1 MSRIIAAASAFPPHT
16 ITQSTVKA
24 TVARVF
30 AGRMAELDRLLA
42 VFDHARIASRQFM
55 MPLAWY
61 LEAHGQEERTRI
73 YQQHGLELLI
83 AAARQCL
90 ARADCSP
97 GQVDHII
104 FVSSTGLATPTL
116 DAHLINRLGMRAT
129 TTRTPIWGLG
139 CAAGAVGLARAHE
152 HCLAYPD
159 HRVLLLALECCS
171 LTFMAGDLT
180 KKNLVATSLF
190 ADGAAAV
197 LLGGEQA
204 MATGPA
210 ILATRSH
217 LFPDSYRMM
226 GWEFEEEG
234 MQLVLSPKLP
244 LLVRTELP
252 ALVKNFLAAQGL
264 LQSDL
269 VHYLSHPGG
278 ARVVDAYQEAL
289 QLSAAELQLTAAV
302 LQRHGNISSVSV
314 LAVLE
319 EWLASGG
326 REESGY
332 GLLSAFGPGFSAE
345 LLLLKV

>member
-1 MSRIIAAASAFPPHT
+1 MSRIIAAASVFPPHT
-16 ITQSTVKA
+16 IAQSTIKA
-24 TVARVF
+24 TVALVF
-30 AGRMAELDRLLA
+30 AGKLAELERLLA

-61 LEAHGQEERTRI
+61 LEPHSQQERTRI
-73 YQQHGLELLI
+73 YQQEGLELLI
-83 AAARQCL
+83 AAAQRCL
-90 ARADCSP
+90 TRADCSP
-97 GQVDHII
+97 GEVDHLI

-116 DAHLINRLGMRAT
+116 DAHLLNRLGMRAE

-139 CAAGAVGLARAHE
+139 CAAGAVGLSRAHE

-159 HRVLLLALECCS
+159 HRVLLVALECCS
-171 LTFMAGDLT
+171 LTFMTGDLS

-197 LLGGEQA
+197 LIGGEEA
-204 MATGPA
+204 VAAGPA

-226 GWEFEEEG
+226 GWEFEAEG

-244 LLVRTELP
+244 LLVRAELP
-252 ALVKNFLAAQGL
+252 ALVKNFLATQGL

-269 VHYLSHPGG
+269 VHYLTHPGG

-289 QLSAAELQLTAAV
+289 QLADAELQLTAAV
-302 LQRHGNISSVSV
+302 LRHHGNISSVSV
-314 LAVLE
+314 LVVLE

-326 REESGY
+326 REHPGH

-345 LLLLKV
+345 LLLIKV

>member
-16 ITQSTVKA
+16 IDQSTIKEA
-24 TVARVF
+24 VARVF
-30 AGRMAELDRLLA
+30 DGKMAELERLLA
-42 VFDHARIASRQFM
+42 VFDRARIVCRQFM
-55 MPLAWY
+55 MPLTWY
-61 LEAHGQEERTRI
+61 LEPHSQQERTRI
-73 YQQHGLELLI
+73 YQEHGLELLI

-116 DAHLINRLGMRAT
+116 DAYLINRLGMRAE
-129 TTRTPIWGLG
+129 TTRTPLWGLG

-159 HRVLLLALECCS
+159 HRVLLVALECCS
-171 LTFMAGDLT
+171 LTFMAGDLS

-197 LLGGEQA
+197 LIGGEKA
-204 MATGPA
+204 VATGPA

-252 ALVKNFLAAQGL
+252 ALVKSFLVTLGL
-264 LQSDL
+264 TQSDL
-269 VHYLSHPGG
+269 RHYLTHPGG

-289 QLSAAELQLTAAV
+289 QLADAALQLTAAV
-302 LQRHGNISSVSV
+302 LRRHGNVSSVSV
-314 LAVLE
+314 LVVLE

-326 REESGY
+326 REEPGY

-345 LLLLKV
+345 LLLIKV

>member
-1 MSRIIAAASAFPPHT
+1 MSRIIAAASAFPPHV
-16 ITQSTVKA
+16 IVQSTIKE

-30 AGRMAELDRLLA
+30 AGKMAELERLLA

-61 LEAHGQEERTRI
+61 LEPHSQQERTRI
-73 YQQHGLELLI
+73 YQQQGLEILI

-90 ARADCSP
+90 VRADCSP
-97 GQVDHII
+97 GEVDHII

-116 DAHLINRLGMRAT
+116 DAHLLNRLGMRAE

-152 HCLAYPD
+152 HCLAYPG
-159 HRVLLLALECCS
+159 HRVLLVALECCS
-171 LTFMAGDLT
+171 LTFMAGDLS

-197 LLGGEQA
+197 LIGGDQA
-204 MATGPA
+204 VGTGPA

-252 ALVKNFLAAQGL
+252 ALVKDFLATQGL
-264 LQSDL
+264 TQSDL
-269 VHYLSHPGG
+269 RHYLTHPGG

-289 QLSAAELQLTAAV
+289 QLAAAELQLTAAV
-302 LQRHGNISSVSV
+302 LRCHGNISSVSV
-314 LAVLE
+314 LVVLE

-326 REESGY
+326 REQPGH

-345 LLLLKV
+345 LLLIKV